1 MRVSIPRGRA
11 KTESSDI
18 VDNGRG
24 ERSSMR
30 VGGQGKHVKSVM
42 ERDLDVPRK
51 LSASEISGTSDPG
64 FCRRAFFNVERYS
77 DIQ

>member
-1 MRVSIPRGRA
+1 MRLDIAGDRA
-11 KTESSDI
+11 KAESKYIADTGG
-18 VDNGRG
+18 V
-24 ERSSMR
+24 EWSSMR